1 MKRAPFT
8 LIELLVVIAIIA
20 ILASMLLPALNQSR
34 RRAWTTQDINSL
46 KQMGLGMT
54 QYAADYAD
62 MIPDILVDGTTNP
75 CSTVNRYNF
84 CKRLIGGKYITHRS
98 ANSPFSR
105 PLSEGGD
112 RFSATQDRWVDWCK
126 NMQNCPQRDPRIVS
140 FESFYGDWYFT
151 RDEQQKINRLPKYML
166 NNPNKRVPL
175 SRVRVAW
182 YMEYDALQEAQNS
195 PVLFLDSHVVNP
207 GAHVLA
213 EWSKWMANKNN

>member
-34 RRAWTTQDINSL
+34 RRAW
-46 KQMGLGMT
+46 
-54 QYAADYAD
+54 
-62 MIPDILVDGTTNP
+62 
-75 CSTVNRYNF
+75 VNRYNF
-84 CKRLIGGKYITHRS
+84 CKRLIRGKYITHRS

-105 PLSEGGD
+105 PLSAGGD

-151 RDEQQKINRLPKYML
+151 RDDKQKINRLPQYML